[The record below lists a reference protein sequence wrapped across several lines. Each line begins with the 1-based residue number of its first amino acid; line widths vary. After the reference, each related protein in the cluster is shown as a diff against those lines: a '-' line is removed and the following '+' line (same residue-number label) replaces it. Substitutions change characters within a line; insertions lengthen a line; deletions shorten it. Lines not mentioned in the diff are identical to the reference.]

1 MGRLEEG
8 AAMPNPQEQFMKY
21 SATDP
26 VPDAVPAGVG
36 TVQAGDQ
43 SVFSCLQPAPN
54 PVVTKP
60 EHVKFSDT
68 LKYDPGHIQVHPG
81 LYGQKL
87 LPRQVPYGRENP
99 CKADSST
106 VHEILNPAPISKLM
120 EQMNEEKEKLYHS
133 KQKEPLGG
141 HYNHGLYVPEYAK
154 HPDYRFGAASDRN
167 QWGAK
172 ELVCPP
178 PSDIDDTGGEVHR
191 RYVISHGSFNVAE
204 QRNRNYD
211 WPSTG
216 KDPKTFKFGF
226 SEAEPLRDGVKK
238 AISGPEA
245 DAERTVGATVVQ
257 KTVTDFKD
265 FNHDLLGK
273 CKRTG
278 AGLHNLSK
286 DFTFGTSTMKDPG
299 QWGTKEC
306 IEGNASLEEQMPD
319 PDLGKTLQPGWRNI
333 TNETRA
339 FGVPN
344 VRTDVPLPRI
354 RSVAD
359 NQNYGDEADAKE
371 LLYPNGAAWKGVQ
384 PDDFYQPRSLDE
396 IMSVMECAGFD
407 LTAAQAEQVYA
418 EAKNAHPEGLVSLES
433 FRHTML
439 DMDQAFTIKG

>member
-1 MGRLEEG
+1 
-8 AAMPNPQEQFMKY
+8 MPNPQEQFVKY
-21 SATDP
+21 QSTDP
-26 VPDAVPAGVG
+26 IPDVVPAGVG
-36 TVQAGDQ
+36 TVQSGEQ

-54 PVVTKP
+54 PVVTRGG
-60 EHVKFSDT
+60 HIKFSDE
-68 LKYDPGHIQVHPG
+68 LKYDPGRVQVHPG
-81 LYGQKL
+81 LYGQAL
-87 LPRQVPYGRENP
+87 LPRQVPYGRENA

-106 VHEILNPAPISKLM
+106 VHEILNPPPISKLM

-154 HPDYRFGAASDRN
+154 HPEYRFGACSDRN

-172 ELVCPP
+172 ELVCPAP
-178 PSDIDDTGGEVHR
+178 HDIDEEDDEAHR
-191 RYVISHGSFNVAE
+191 RYVISHGSFGVAE
-204 QRNRNYD
+204 QRDRNYD
-211 WPSTG
+211 WEAAG
-216 KDPKTFKFGF
+216 KDPKSFKFGWT
-226 SEAEPLRDGVKK
+226 EENPLRDGVKK
-238 AISGPEA
+238 AISGPEV
-245 DAERTVGATVVQ
+245 DPERVVSEAIVQ

-286 DFTFGTSTMKDPG
+286 DFAFGTSTLKDPG

-306 IEGNASLEEQMPD
+306 IEGNTSLEEQMPD
-319 PDLGKTLQPGWRNI
+319 PDLGQTLQPGWRNI

-371 LLYPNGAAWKGVQ
+371 LLYPNGPAWKGVQ
-384 PDDFYQPRSLDE
+384 PDDFYQPRALEE
-396 IMSVMECAGFD
+396 IQSVMECAGFD
-407 LTAAQAEQVYA
+407 LTPEQAEQVYM
-418 EAKNAHPEGLVSLES
+418 EASNAHPEGLVSLES

-439 DMDQAFTIKG
+439 DMDEAFTIKG

>member
-1 MGRLEEG
+1 
-8 AAMPNPQEQFMKY
+8 MPNPQEQFARY
-21 SATDP
+21 QSTDP
-26 VPDAVPAGVG
+26 TPDVVPAGVG

-43 SVFSCLQPAPN
+43 SVFACLQPVLN
-54 PVVTKP
+54 PVVTAP
-60 EHVKFSDT
+60 THVKYSDE
-68 LKYDPGHIQVHPG
+68 LKYDPGRIQVHPG

-87 LPRQVPYGRENP
+87 LPRSVPYGRENP

-106 VHEILNPAPISKLM
+106 VHEILNPPPVSKLM

-172 ELVCPP
+172 ELVCPA
-178 PSDIDDTGGEVHR
+178 PSDMDELDPEMHR
-191 RYVISHGSFNVAE
+191 RYVISHGSFDVAE
-204 QRNRNYD
+204 QRNRGYD
-211 WPSTG
+211 WDSTG
-216 KDPKTFKFGF
+216 KDPKQFKFGWVD
-226 SEAEPLRDGVKK
+226 ELGVRDGVKK
-238 AISGPEA
+238 AMSGAAADPERA
-245 DAERTVGATVVQ
+245 TGAAIVQ

-273 CKRTG
+273 AKKTG
-278 AGLHNLSK
+278 AGLHGLPTEHAYGQSTLK
-286 DFTFGTSTMKDPG
+286 DLGA
-299 QWGTKEC
+299 WGTKEC
-306 IEGNASLEEQMPD
+306 IEGNASVEEQMPD
-319 PDLGKTLQPGWRNI
+319 PDLGRTLQPGWRNI

-359 NQNYGDEADAKE
+359 DQNYGDEADAKE
-371 LLYPNGAAWKGVQ
+371 LLYPAKSAWKGVQ
-384 PDDFYQPRSLDE
+384 PDDFFQPRSIEE
-396 IMSVMECAGFD
+396 IKSVMECAGFD
-407 LTAAQAEQVYA
+407 LTNEQAEEVFVCA
-418 EAKNAHPEGLVSLES
+418 ANAHPDGLVSLES

-439 DMDQAFTIKG
+439 DMDEAFTIRG

>member
-54 PVVTKP
+54 PHVTREDHIKY
-60 EHVKFSDT
+60 SDT
-68 LKYDPGHIQVHPG
+68 LKNDPGRVQVHPG
-81 LYGQKL
+81 LYGQQL
-87 LPRQVPYGRENP
+87 LPKQAPYGRENP

-106 VHEILNPAPISKLM
+106 VHEILNPKPQSKFESKM
-120 EQMNEEKEKLYHS
+120 QEEKERLYHS
-133 KQKEPLGG
+133 TSKEPLGG
-141 HYNHGLYVPEYAK
+141 HYTHGLYVPEYAK
-154 HPDYRFGAASDRN
+154 HPDYRFGAASDKN

-172 ELVCPP
+172 ELVCPLQDEEEDP
-178 PSDIDDTGGEVHR
+178 EVKR
-191 RYVISHGSFNVAE
+191 RYIISHGAFGVGE
-204 QRNRNYD
+204 QRSRHYD
-211 WPSTG
+211 WEATG
-216 KDPKTFKFGF
+216 KDPKTFKFGYT
-226 SEAEPLRDGVKK
+226 EENRLLDGVKK
-238 AISGPEA
+238 AIGGPS
-245 DAERTVGATVVQ
+245 DDPERTVGATIVQ

-273 CKRTG
+273 CKKTG
-278 AGLHNLSK
+278 AGLANLSA
-286 DFTFGTSTMKDPG
+286 DYTYGTSTLKDHG
-299 QWGTKEC
+299 AWGTKEC
-306 IEGNASLEEQMPD
+306 IEGNASLEEQLPD
-319 PDLGKTLQPGWRNI
+319 ADLGRTLQPGWRNI

-359 NQNYGDEADAKE
+359 NQNYGDECDSKE

-384 PDDFYQPRSLDE
+384 PDDFFQPRSLDE

>member
-1 MGRLEEG
+1 
-8 AAMPNPQEQFMKY
+8 MPNPQEQFVKY
-21 SATDP
+21 QSTDP
-26 VPDAVPAGVG
+26 TPDVVPAGVG

-43 SVFSCLQPAPN
+43 SVFACLQPAPN
-54 PVVTKP
+54 PVTTDPAHIKY
-60 EHVKFSDT
+60 SDE
-68 LKYDPGHIQVHPG
+68 LKYDPGRIQVHTG

-106 VHEILNPAPISKLM
+106 VHEILNPAPASRLM
-120 EQMNEEKEKLYHS
+120 EKMNEEKEKLYHS
-133 KQKEPLGG
+133 VQKEPLGG

-167 QWGAK
+167 AWGSK

-178 PSDIDDTGGEVHR
+178 EEPEDDPEIHR
-191 RYVISHGSFNVAE
+191 RYVVSHGSFDVAE
-204 QRNRNYD
+204 QRDRGYD
-211 WPSTG
+211 WANTVP
-216 KDPKTFKFGF
+216 KDPKTFKFGW
-226 SEAEPLRDGVKK
+226 AEEIPLRDGVKK
-238 AISGPEA
+238 AISGPAA
-245 DAERTVGATVVQ
+245 DPERMVGVSIVQ

-265 FNHDLLGK
+265 FNQDLLGK

-286 DFTFGTSTMKDPG
+286 DYAFGTSTLKDYG
-299 QWGTKEC
+299 AWGTKEC
-306 IEGNASLEEQMPD
+306 IEGNATLEEQMPD
-319 PDLGKTLQPGWRNI
+319 PDLGRTLQPGWRNI

-359 NQNYGDEADAKE
+359 NQNYGDECDAKE
-371 LLYPNGAAWKGVQ
+371 ILYPSDHAWKGVQ
-384 PDDFYQPRSLDE
+384 PDDFYQPRPLDE

-407 LTAAQAEQVYA
+407 LTQAQAEQVYA
-418 EAKNAHPEGLVSLES
+418 EARNAHPEGLVSLES